1 MVYLSTP
8 CADTSTGKQCIKKAI
23 DALFAPQASDS
34 LEGHLEETSENNKD
48 LKPTVIWSCVYVQ
61 EITEVNFFYHHYR
74 LDSCSLSTEEHLS
87 CPGVY
92 AFFPLKVHCPVL
104 QIREHL
110 VLYCRA
116 LHLMNIWTTG
126 VYWIH
131 QKRYCIACC
140 IFFWMYLHQKYYLQT
155 FFLVV
160 RTRCSILTWAK
171 QLVLSS

>member
-1 MVYLSTP
+1 MAYLSTP
-8 CADTSTGKQCIKKAI
+8 CASASTGKQCIKKAI

-34 LEGHLEETSENNKD
+34 FEGHLEETSENNED

-74 LDSCSLSTEEHLS
+74 QDSCSLILKNTYLVLV
-87 CPGVY
+87 CICIL
-92 AFFPLKVHCPVL
+92 PLKVHFPVL

-131 QKRYCIACC
+131 QKRYCVACC
-140 IFFWMYLHQKYYLQT
+140 IFF
-155 FFLVV
+155 
-160 RTRCSILTWAK
+160 
-171 QLVLSS
+171 